1 MKHNIYLT
9 CGAMALALAACSED
23 NGAGTSTD
31 PNTVYAEDN
40 VLWKAESGAYRINT
54 AALAV
59 VLPKG
64 TVADGRWF
72 WETQTDEEDGGRSE
86 IVWPVEPGNG
96 EDPLAPIID
105 NCGGICGTAVLDHGD
120 LYYDPFV
127 TVGFTLAK
135 DSLGNSVPVDVSS
148 WGGFCLTYTSETNIA
163 LDLDLGDS
171 VNREL
176 QLGLPSYTFPKTD
189 SVESKCVRWS
199 DFNLPPWLDDVPRS
213 WSGDVGKKAA
223 KQLVAVRLRIQGK
236 TGSYDFNISYIGT
249 LADDATFE
257 DVSSSSVPSSSGVES
272 SSSLSSSS
280 EGVDKS
286 LWNPA
291 KHKVRVNTAFYS
303 DSVWADGVEASGYWY
318 VNSDQGGESK
328 VIWPVADYAGADWGA
343 VMDTCG
349 GICGTAS
356 LVKGAQEQD
365 PMVTINVGI
374 ALDSAL
380 DVVPVDV
387 SNWGGVCVEYRSET
401 DMKLELDLG
410 DSVNTA
416 LGGLAGVN
424 MPASEEPVAACYPWS
439 AFQFPGN
446 QVPEGWNGAE
456 IAAEQLVALRFKIQA
471 AEGDYEFG
479 FTGIGVVNP

>member
-1 MKHNIYLT
+1 MKILFKNARILTMKDENIILANLVVKDNRIVYIGKDYSEYAPFDREIECNGNLLMPGFKNAHAHSAMVFLRGKADDVPLQEWLFDVVFPHEANLQPTDVYYLNKVAYLEYLT
-9 CGAMALALAACSED
+9 
-23 NGAGTSTD
+23 
-31 PNTVYAEDN
+31 
-40 VLWKAESGAYRINT
+40 SGI
-54 AALAV
+54 
-59 VLPKG
+59 
-64 TVADGRWF
+64 
-72 WETQTDEEDGGRSE
+72 
-86 IVWPVEPGNG
+86 
-96 EDPLAPIID
+96 
-105 NCGGICGTAVLDHGD
+105 TAVFDHYFYPSDMARASEEFGMRSTFLVMPD
-120 LYYDPFV
+120 ETKYPMQYISDV
-127 TVGFTLAK
+127 YHKYNDNK
-135 DSLGNSVPVDVSS
+135 DSLVRVRI
-148 WGGFCLTYTSETNIA
+148 GFHAEYT
-163 LDLDLGDS
+163 
-171 VNREL
+171 
-176 QLGLPSYTFPKTD
+176 
-189 SVESKCVRWS
+189 
-199 DFNLPPWLDDVPRS
+199 
-213 WSGDVGKKAA
+213 
-223 KQLVAVRLRIQGK
+223 
-236 TGSYDFNISYIGT
+236 
-249 LADDATFE
+249 ADDATFE

-328 VIWPVADYAGADWGA
+328 VIWPVADYAGGDLGA

-356 LVKGAQEQD
+356 LVKGEQEQD

-424 MPASEEPVAACYPWS
+424 MPASEEPIPLARS
-439 AFQFPGN
+439 ASQP
-446 QVPEGWNGAE
+446 A
-456 IAAEQLVALRFKIQA
+456 
-471 AEGDYEFG
+471 
-479 FTGIGVVNP
+479 